1 MNIVTIS
8 HDPFA
13 RSDMQ
18 RRVYENTYSLAKRK
32 VCAACDAPAR
42 FEYRI
47 HSDGRRT
54 SPLDVLSNWSKPV
67 CSVGCYRTLYL
78 Y

>member
-18 RRVYENTYSLAKRK
+18 RRIFTNTYSFMPKRE
-32 VCAACDAPAR
+32 CAACNAPAR

-47 HSDGRRT
+47 HADGRRT

-78 Y
+78 S